1 MTKSHEIPAWNAPL
15 PGCAVQVVWDVFGQC
30 MFGQSLFYPQ
40 AYVHFLTGLEGF
52 PVPMPVQ
59 HTAFSISHVPFQ
71 ALHNQRLYEQRG
83 LLIAYSLLTDRDLH
97 ASILWPIEA
106 PS

>member
-1 MTKSHEIPAWNAPL
+1 M
-15 PGCAVQVVWDVFGQC
+15 
-30 MFGQSLFYPQ
+30 SLDNVCLGNLYFIRKLC
-40 AYVHFLTGLEGF
+40 VHFLTGLEGF

-97 ASILWPIEA
+97 ASILWPIET
-106 PS
+106 PF